1 MTTEQVTIDQIDT
14 PAVVI
19 DLDVV
24 EHNIQTYQAYC
35 DEHDLALRP
44 HIKTHKLPSLAKAQ
58 MDTGAVGI
66 TCQKIGEAEVMAAAG
81 MENILVTYNILGTA
95 KLARLRRLHDEIK
108 LSVTVDNGTVVEGL
122 SGAFADADRPL
133 AVLIECDT
141 GARRCGVQTPE
152 ATVELA
158 RQIGHGMGLRFAGL
172 MTYPATGGTADVQT
186 FMTAAKALLAEAGH
200 ACSTISSGGSPDCWQ
215 AHLAPIVDEYRV
227 GTYIY
232 NDRSLLLRDVCT
244 LADCALHVLATV
256 VSVPTPERAI
266 VDAGSKILT
275 TDLFGLQGHGLVVD
289 HPDVVVAAVSE
300 EHGHLDCSRAAGCF
314 SVGDRIRIV
323 PNHACVVSNMVDQVH
338 LMQNDAV
345 VAVQDVAARGK
356 IG

>member
-1 MTTEQVTIDQIDT
+1 LTIDQIET

-24 EHNIQTYQAYC
+24 ENNLHSHQAYC
-35 DEHDLALRP
+35 DEHDIALRP

-58 MDTGAVGI
+58 IDTGAVGI
-66 TCQKIGEAEVMAAAG
+66 TCQKIGEAEVMADAG
-81 MENILVTYNILGTA
+81 IKNILLTYNIIGEA
-95 KLARLRRLHDEIK
+95 KLVRLRSLHDKIK
-108 LSVTVDNGTVVEGL
+108 LSVTADNPTVIVGL
-122 SGAFADADRPL
+122 SGAFSDADWPL

-141 GARRCGVQTPE
+141 GAGRCGVQTPE

-158 RQIGHGMGLRFAGL
+158 QQIGQSMGLRFAGL
-172 MTYPATGGTADVQT
+172 MTYPATGGTAAVQT
-186 FMTAAKALLAEAGH
+186 FMTAAKALLADAGY
-200 ACSTISSGGSPDCWQ
+200 ACATISSGGSPDSWR
-215 AHLAPIVDEYRV
+215 AHEAPIVDEYRI

-232 NDRSLLLRDVCT
+232 NDRSLLERGVCA
-244 LADCALHVLATV
+244 LDDCALHVLATV

-266 VDAGSKILT
+266 IDAGSKILT
-275 TDLFGLQGHGLVVD
+275 TDLFGLKGHGLVIG
-289 HPDVVVAAVSE
+289 HPDVIITNLSE
-300 EHGHLDCSRAAGCF
+300 EHGHLDCSRSKDCF

-338 LMQNDAV
+338 LIQDDAV

-356 IG
+356 IV

>member
-1 MTTEQVTIDQIDT
+1 MSMDQIDT

-24 EHNIQTYQAYC
+24 ENNLHTFQAYC
-35 DEHDLALRP
+35 DEHDIGLRP

-81 MENILVTYNILGTA
+81 IDNILITYNILGA
-95 KLARLRRLHDEIK
+95 SKLARLRRLHDEIT

-122 SGAFADADRPL
+122 SRTFADAERPL

-141 GARRCGVQTPE
+141 GAGRCGVQSPE
-152 ATVELA
+152 AAVELA
-158 RQIGHGMGLRFAGL
+158 QQIGQSMGLRFAGL

-186 FMTAAKALLAEAGH
+186 FMTAAKALLAEAGY
-200 ACSTISSGGSPDCWQ
+200 ACATISSGGSPDCWQ

-232 NDRSLLLRDVCT
+232 NDRSLLARDVCK

-275 TDLFGLQGHGLVVD
+275 TDLFGLEGHGLVVG
-289 HPDVVVAAVSE
+289 HPDVAITAVSE
-300 EHGHLDCSRAAGCF
+300 EHGHIDCSRTPGCF
-314 SVGDRIRIV
+314 AVGDRIRIV

-338 LMQNDAV
+338 LMQGDQV
-345 VAVQDVAARGK
+345 TAVQDVAARGK
-356 IG
+356 IV